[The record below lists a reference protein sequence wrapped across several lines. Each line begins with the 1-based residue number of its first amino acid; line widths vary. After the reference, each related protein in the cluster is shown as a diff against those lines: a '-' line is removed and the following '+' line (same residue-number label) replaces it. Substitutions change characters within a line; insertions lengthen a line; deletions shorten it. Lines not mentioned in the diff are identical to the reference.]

1 MRIEAFGSEEI
12 YIMRQTDGNYYKKD
26 FWIEENLNYA
36 KPHFRLEKVARMI
49 NRIARGKEL
58 DLLDVG
64 CGPAILMRLLQD
76 NIKYYGIDIAIHN
89 PATNLL
95 ETDFLQTPI
104 KFGDKRFDIVL
115 AQGVF
120 EYVGSHQSQKFSE
133 IRQLLK
139 ENGIFISSYVNF
151 NHRHRFIYPPYN
163 NVQSFDDFRKS
174 LGRFFHITS
183 VIPTS
188 QRWYQKEPL
197 TRFTKAIHM
206 HMNVTIPFITRQ
218 FAVEYLFVCSP
229 RTLERTETERS
240 PASQYETALNK

>member
-1 MRIEAFGSEEI
+1 MRIGPIGSEEP
-12 YIMRQTDGNYYKKD
+12 YIMQLTDDKYYKKD

-36 KPHFRLEKVARMI
+36 KPHFRLEKVARLI
-49 NRIARGKEL
+49 NRIARGQKL

-64 CGPAILMRLLQD
+64 CGPAILMSLLRK
-76 NIKYYGIDIAIHN
+76 NITYHGIDIAIHK
-89 PATNLL
+89 PASNLI

-104 KFGDKRFDIVL
+104 RFGDKRFDMVL

-120 EYVGSHQSQKFSE
+120 EYVGSHQSRKFSE

-139 ENGIFISSYVNF
+139 ESGTFVTSYVNF

-174 LGRFFHITS
+174 LGRFFDITR

-188 QRWYQKEPL
+188 QRWYQEEPR
-197 TRFTKAIHM
+197 TRFMKAVHM
-206 HMNVTIPFITRQ
+206 HMNLTIPFITRQ
-218 FAVEYLFVCSP
+218 FAVEYLFLCSP
-229 RTLERTETERS
+229 RDLSRTEVESS
-240 PASQYETALNK
+240 PASQYETVLSK